1 MSIKEQRMDDNIIKE
16 YSRALKDYYQIVEIL
31 ENMHDKVFNFV
42 ELCVDKELT
51 ASKVKYTKNNIEV
64 SDIKRTIFSVRADGY
79 NALIIDKSWNDMER
93 QSFDKLH
100 ISIYINSL
108 LLKTYTINL
117 AKNIEKELNK
127 ILQIFVEKIKTME
140 EKW

>member
-1 MSIKEQRMDDNIIKE
+1 MDDNIIKE

-127 ILQIFVEKIKTME
+127 ILQIFVKKIKTME
-140 EKW
+140 EK

>member
-1 MSIKEQRMDDNIIKE
+1 MDDNIIKE

-140 EKW
+140 EK

>member
-140 EKW
+140 EK

>member
-127 ILQIFVEKIKTME
+127 ILQIFVKKIKTME
-140 EKW
+140 EK